1 MPISA
6 SRRLRLTLAS
16 LVALALASFM
26 AVVITTAPAQAATI
40 DVTTAIA
47 TQNGSTATVRGY
59 VVGQPTATNTVVTSS
74 YPNDYALAIAGSA
87 TETSTSRMLYVQI
100 PTAFRSAWG
109 LRSNPSL
116 KGRQIDVTGTLTA
129 YFSHPGHKNATA
141 FAFAGSTP
149 PPTDPTDPPPT
160 SPGIPSGYYDSASGL
175 SGAQLKSALHNI
187 IDGHT
192 TLSYSAVWE
201 ALKVLD
207 QDPNNS
213 ANVIEFYSGVS
224 TPKSN
229 NGGGAD
235 NWNREHTWPQSRG
248 DFGTSN
254 GPGTDVHHLRPE
266 DVTVNSTRGSKDFD
280 LGGSAVSEC
289 GDCWTDSDSF
299 EPRDSV
305 KGDLARGIL
314 YMAVRY
320 NGDDGFADLEVN
332 NAING
337 STDYLGK
344 VCVLLSWHGADPVTA
359 AERSRNDKIY
369 STYQRNRNPFVDHPE
384 YADAVFGAT
393 C

>member
-47 TQNGSTATVRGY
+47 AQNGSTATVRGY

-74 YPNDYALAIAGSA
+74 YPNDYALAIADSA

-116 KGRQIDVTGTLTA
+116 KGRQIDVTGTLAA

-160 SPGIPSGYYDSASGL
+160 APGVPSGYYDSASGL
-175 SGAQLKSALHNI
+175 SGAQLKSALHDI

-192 TLSYSAVWE
+192 TMSYSAVWE

-224 TPKSN
+224 TPKTN

-289 GDCWTDSDSF
+289 GDCWTDADSF

-320 NGDDGFADLEVN
+320 NGDDGFADLELN

-344 VCVLLSWHGADPVTA
+344 VCVLLDWHAADPVTA

-384 YADAVFGAT
+384 YAEAVFGAT